1 MLLHMEMMELQ
12 RDIIN
17 LLFQVQILFQNYKLV
32 KMEHN

>member
-12 RDIIN
+12 IDIIN